1 MSVDVLVDIPLAFD
15 EMWKRK
21 EVRKFEASD
30 VYFISLEDL
39 ISLKK
44 YSNRIQDRQDILL
57 LSKIKNG
64 KK

>member
-1 MSVDVLVDIPLAFD
+1 MYLLIFLSLLMKCGK
-15 EMWKRK
+15 EKRLGNSGHQMCIL
-21 EVRKFEASD
+21 F
-30 VYFISLEDL
+30 SLEDL